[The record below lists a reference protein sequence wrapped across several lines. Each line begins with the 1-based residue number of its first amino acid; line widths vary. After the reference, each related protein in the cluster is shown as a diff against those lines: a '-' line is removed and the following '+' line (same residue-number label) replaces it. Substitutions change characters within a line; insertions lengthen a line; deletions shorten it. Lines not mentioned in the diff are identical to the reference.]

1 MPLLFCLA
9 IACSCTTP
17 SPKHVSALVEQLVS
31 PIGPPGPEIT
41 DYTGGKEDI
50 KKLDASLKALFEGY
64 EHPRV
69 AKARAKLVAMGT
81 PIFSELVGHLQDK
94 RYSYSF
100 CSAAWEDYSV
110 GDTVQEIMAE
120 VVGGRFSPCGYK
132 GRQNAHGW
140 NGQPSFGEMLREFG
154 AEQYVQHVRGMT
166 RDQAEK
172 EYVQWYVQK
181 EKGYGFANPQQE
193 EKILAPCLKR
203 LSQL

>member
-1 MPLLFCLA
+1 MYSYFRD
-9 IACSCTTP
+9 TT
-17 SPKHVSALVEQLVS
+17 LVS

-41 DYTGGKEDI
+41 DYRGGKEDM

-64 EHPRV
+64 EHPQV

-81 PIFSELVGHLQDK
+81 PIFPELVRHLQDK

-110 GDTVQEIMAE
+110 GHTVERIMAE
-120 VVGGRFSPCGYK
+120 VVGGRFSPYGYK
-132 GRQNAHGW
+132 WRPNAHGS
-140 NGQPSFGEMLREFG
+140 NGQPNFGKMLSEFG
-154 AEQYVQHVRGMT
+154 AEKYAQHVLGMT

-172 EYVQWYVQK
+172 EYVEWYVQK
-181 EKGYGFANPQQE
+181 EKAYGFADPQQE
-193 EKILAPCLKR
+193 EEILAPCLKR